1 MQKLTNVI
9 QHGWVTKLDKVNKLI
24 YFKGEI
30 YLAFLILEVPI
41 STGELLTTDGIPL
54 KQSLKKAERKN
65 KIRAFLL
72 VFPLLLFIFVTF
84 VMPIGDMLLRSV
96 DDAQINSVFPNTF
109 EEYKKWDKKK
119 DELPPEEVYKALF
132 EELAYGD
139 KIQVGRA
146 LTRMNYS
153 KSGWKSL
160 IKKTSR
166 AIKKVVKKNE
176 FPDSYKDF
184 LIATNDGWA
193 DPTFWYAMG
202 QMVNN
207 TTPIYYYNAI
217 DMTYDQDQN
226 VIRQEENRRVY
237 VQTWIK
243 TLKVSIYVTFFC
255 LILGFPVAHLL
266 ASLPLRYSNLL
277 MIFVLLPFWTSLLVR
292 TTAWI
297 VMLQQQGVI
306 NGVLVWIGLLSDD
319 GRLPM
324 VYNETGTLIA
334 MTQILLPFMILPLYS
349 VMRVIP
355 KSHMRAAQNLG
366 AKPAMAFWKVYL
378 PQTIPGMSAGGLL
391 VFVLAIGY
399 FITPELVGGK
409 DGKLIGSWIAY
420 HLKTTLNWGLCAAL
434 GAILLGVMLIFY
446 WLYNKI
452 VGIDNIKLG

>member
-1 MQKLTNVI
+1 M
-9 QHGWVTKLDKVNKLI
+9 
-24 YFKGEI
+24 
-30 YLAFLILEVPI
+30 EVPI
-41 STGELLTTDGIPL
+41 STAELLTTDGVPL

-72 VFPLLLFIFVTF
+72 VFPLLLFIIVTF

-96 DDAQINSVFPNTF
+96 DDGQINTVFPNTF
-109 EEYKKWDKKK
+109 EEYKKWDKEK

-132 EELAYGD
+132 QELAYGD

-166 AIKKVVKKNE
+166 AIKKAVKKDE

-184 LIATNDGWA
+184 LIEANENWA

-202 QMVNN
+202 QMVNA
-207 TTPIYYYNAI
+207 TTPIYYFNAI

-237 VQTWIK
+237 VQTWLK
-243 TLKVSIYVTFFC
+243 TLKVSVYVTFFC
-255 LILGFPVAHLL
+255 LLLGFPVAHLL
-266 ASLPLRYSNLL
+266 ANLPLRYSNLL

-306 NGVLVWIGLLSDD
+306 NGILVWLGILNDD
-319 GRLPM
+319 GRLSM

-334 MTQILLPFMILPLYS
+334 MTQILLPFMIVPLYS

-355 KSHMRAAQNLG
+355 KRHMRAAQNLG
-366 AKPAMAFWKVYL
+366 AKPATAFWKVYL

-434 GAILLGVMLIFY
+434 GAILLGVMLVFY